1 MPPLDLCNLE
11 YYYRGMTKL
20 REVMDEKGVTLAE
33 IAASTGLDTKT
44 IWHATKSK
52 KIRRSTRIAIAGFF
66 GLPEP
71 VLFPAPDIPKC
82 ISEQIPA

>member
-1 MPPLDLCNLE
+1 
-11 YYYRGMTKL
+11 MTKL

-66 GLPEP
+66 DLPEP
-71 VLFPAPDIPKC
+71 FLFPASDIPEC
-82 ISEQIPA
+82 ISGQVPA

>member
-1 MPPLDLCNLE
+1 
-11 YYYRGMTKL
+11 MTKL

-66 GLPEP
+66 GLPESA
-71 VLFPAPDIPKC
+71 LFPVPDIQKC
-82 ISEQIPA
+82 ISKQVSV